1 MGVSISEFRGEY
13 YFLSNFYSAPVTY
26 NGMCFENNEAAFQAA
41 KCPERMTEFCRL
53 NPSEAKRLGR
63 RVKLRGDWEA
73 VKDTVMYEICKA
85 KFSQNPDLADK
96 LVATKDAE
104 LIEGNTWGDRI
115 WGVCDGVG
123 ENRLGIYE
131 PEANVVRLIYQMF
144 YDDRTIPEI
153 CYILNQQGI
162 PSPRG
167 GQWTY
172 STVKIILTNE
182 KYSGD
187 VLMQKT
193 VTVDIFSHRSIRN
206 DGRAN
211 QFFIQGYHK
220 AIIPRELWLEVQQIL
235 KGENVVPVPSVDEV
249 ADLSASDVP
258 RILDGFFV
266 IKPRKDGNNEYLRQ
280 L

>member
-53 NPSEAKRLGR
+53 NPSEAKRFGR

-85 KFSQNPDLADK
+85 KFSQNPDLADQ

-123 ENRLGIYE
+123 ENRLGKILMR
-131 PEANVVRLIYQMF
+131 VRAEM
-144 YDDRTIPEI
+144 
-153 CYILNQQGI
+153 
-162 PSPRG
+162 
-167 GQWTY
+167 
-172 STVKIILTNE
+172 
-182 KYSGD
+182 
-187 VLMQKT
+187 
-193 VTVDIFSHRSIRN
+193 
-206 DGRAN
+206 
-211 QFFIQGYHK
+211 
-220 AIIPRELWLEVQQIL
+220 
-235 KGENVVPVPSVDEV
+235 
-249 ADLSASDVP
+249 
-258 RILDGFFV
+258 
-266 IKPRKDGNNEYLRQ
+266 
-280 L
+280 

>member
-26 NGMCFENNEAAFQAA
+26 NGMCFENNEAA
-41 KCPERMTEFCRL
+41 TEFCRL

-123 ENRLGIYE
+123 ENRLGKILMR
-131 PEANVVRLIYQMF
+131 VRTEM
-144 YDDRTIPEI
+144 
-153 CYILNQQGI
+153 
-162 PSPRG
+162 
-167 GQWTY
+167 
-172 STVKIILTNE
+172 
-182 KYSGD
+182 
-187 VLMQKT
+187 
-193 VTVDIFSHRSIRN
+193 
-206 DGRAN
+206 
-211 QFFIQGYHK
+211 
-220 AIIPRELWLEVQQIL
+220 
-235 KGENVVPVPSVDEV
+235 
-249 ADLSASDVP
+249 
-258 RILDGFFV
+258 
-266 IKPRKDGNNEYLRQ
+266 
-280 L
+280 